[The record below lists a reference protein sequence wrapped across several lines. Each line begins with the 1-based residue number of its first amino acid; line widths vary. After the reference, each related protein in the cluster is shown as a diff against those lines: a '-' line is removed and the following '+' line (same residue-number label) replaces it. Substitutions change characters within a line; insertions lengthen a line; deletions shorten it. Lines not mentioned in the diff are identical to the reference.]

1 MDKKST
7 EQKEVI
13 NNLNKFNFLEKKFS
27 IFLKIMQK

>member
-13 NNLNKFNFLEKKFS
+13 NNLNKFNFLEKKFL

>member
-13 NNLNKFNFLEKKFS
+13 NNLNKFNFLDKKFL
-27 IFLKIMQK
+27 IFLKIIQK